1 MTFKLRLVL
10 ALVAAP
16 TIALAQ
22 GAPLSLSPQKTAPSA
37 TTQQKGATPTTPG
50 SATPTAPVPA
60 TPESPQQTAQ
70 RVNTYFNGLSSFTSR
85 FVQVGA
91 DGRRFEGTLYVSRP
105 GKLRFEYDPP
115 SPLEIVADGT
125 SVVIRDRKLATQDLY
140 AISQTPLKFLLAKQ
154 IDIAKDAKL
163 LKVTR
168 DGNLG
173 TVTVF
178 LEDKTTFGGTS
189 RIRLTFDDAQM
200 ALRSWIITDPQGFD
214 TQVALTNI
222 DTSKKLASKLFEID
236 YSRAPESNK

>member
-1 MTFKLRLVL
+1 MTLRLRLVL
-10 ALVAAP
+10 ALIAAP
-16 TIALAQ
+16 TFAFAQ
-22 GAPLSLSPQKTAPSA
+22 GAPLSLQPQKTAPGA
-37 TTQQKGATPTTPG
+37 TTQQKGTTPTTPG
-50 SATPTAPVPA
+50 AATSAPAAAA
-60 TPESPQQTAQ
+60 TPESPQQTVQ
-70 RVNTYFNGLSSFTSR
+70 RINAYFNGLGAFSSR

-140 AISQTPLKFLLAKQ
+140 AIGQTPLKFLLAKQ
-154 IDIAKDAKL
+154 IDVAKDAKL
-163 LKVTR
+163 LKVSR
-168 DGNLG
+168 DGTPG

-189 RIRLTFDDAQM
+189 RIKLTFDDAQT

-214 TQVALTNI
+214 TQVALTDI